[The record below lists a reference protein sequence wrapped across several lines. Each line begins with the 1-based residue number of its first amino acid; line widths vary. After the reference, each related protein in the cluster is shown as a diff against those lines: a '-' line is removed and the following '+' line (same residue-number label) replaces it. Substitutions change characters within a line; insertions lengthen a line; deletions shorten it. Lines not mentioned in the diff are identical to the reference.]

1 VVFLL
6 RWEYHT
12 FACIKTNASNMEEN
26 RLRKEEEMAEWSLP
40 TVLALAVLTLVV
52 GLVGNLMF

>member
-1 VVFLL
+1 
-6 RWEYHT
+6 
-12 FACIKTNASNMEEN
+12 MEEN

-52 GLVGNLMF
+52 GLVGNMML